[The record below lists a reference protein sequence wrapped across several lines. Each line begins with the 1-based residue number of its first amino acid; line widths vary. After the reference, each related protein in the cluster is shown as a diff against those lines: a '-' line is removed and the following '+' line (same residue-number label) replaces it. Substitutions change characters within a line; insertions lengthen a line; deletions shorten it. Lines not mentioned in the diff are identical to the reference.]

1 MTTQH
6 DHSLYLDQL
15 DDPLAF
21 WEQRIRASRW
31 LIAKTA
37 ILGTLAAVLGVLG
50 QGWLE
55 SAAPLFPI
63 ISQNY
68 GAWQAAYLA
77 ALLATFLL
85 WAAAMLQKVNL
96 LQNSRQGR
104 DMQLRIDEHK
114 QRAAQKKEEA
124 RLRRE
129 ERRKEMEQE
138 RIAPPPA
145 FVKNARSNKFD
156 Y

>member
-1 MTTQH
+1 MQH
-6 DHSLYLDQL
+6 DHSRYLEQHE
-15 DDPLAF
+15 DPLAF

-31 LIAKTA
+31 LIVKTLT
-37 ILGTLAAVLGVLG
+37 LGALAAVLAVLG

-68 GAWQAAYLA
+68 GVWQVAYLA
-77 ALLATFLL
+77 ALLAIFLL

-96 LQNSRQGR
+96 LQHSKQGR
-104 DMQLRIDEHK
+104 DKQLRIEEYN
-114 QRAAQKKEEA
+114 QRLAQKKEEA

-129 ERRKEMEQE
+129 ERLREQAQE
-138 RIAPPPA
+138 RIAPPLA
-145 FVKNARSNKFD
+145 GTARSNKFD

>member
-1 MTTQH
+1 MQH
-6 DHSLYLDQL
+6 DHSPYLEQH

-21 WEQRIRASRW
+21 WDQRIRASRW
-31 LIAKTA
+31 LIVKTLT
-37 ILGTLAAVLGVLG
+37 LGALAAVLAMLG

-68 GAWQAAYLA
+68 GVWQAAYLA
-77 ALLATFLL
+77 ALLAIFLL
-85 WAAAMLQKVNL
+85 WAAAMLQKVHL
-96 LQNSRQGR
+96 LQHSKQGR
-104 DMQLRIDEHK
+104 DKQSRIEEYNA
-114 QRAAQKKEEA
+114 RLAQKKEEA

-129 ERRKEMEQE
+129 ERLREQAQE
-138 RIAPPPA
+138 RIAPPVA
-145 FVKNARSNKFD
+145 TTARSNKFD